1 MTPASPI
8 LSPSSAPAPI
18 NASTATCAPHLRR
31 RINVADAR
39 LADPLSLLRSAA
51 DLRLDGRLRAATEFI
66 AAPLPSR
73 KGKQKNIYGV

>member
-51 DLRLDGRLRAATEFI
+51 DLRLRAATEFI

-73 KGKQKNIYGV
+73 KEPSGLELDQ

>member
-18 NASTATCAPHLRR
+18 NASTATCAQHLRR

-39 LADPLSLLRSAA
+39 LADPLSRC
-51 DLRLDGRLRAATEFI
+51 RPPPRRPPPRRHLDR
-66 AAPLPSR
+66 LPSGR
-73 KGKQKNIYGV
+73 DN